1 MKNSI
6 ALPALAVA
14 GGMAGFFLR
23 RLQLA
28 SAYLPDQGLFLHG
41 APATYLLLGL
51 MALLAL
57 LFLLLVWRPREGLD
71 DFLPAFGSP
80 SPGQMTVFAAAGLLM
95 MAAGMIGLF
104 SGLRNVQLWQLD
116 PEEYQLSALASRLLT
131 AALCLPAGNGV
142 LLMGRMAYRGELNT
156 AGCFLAPFPAL
167 AGLVWVFSA
176 HLKHGTEPVLMKYG
190 FSLFAALLL
199 TLAHYYAA
207 GFLYGKPR
215 PRRTLFCALMGIV
228 VGITALASWPDLF
241 TAAATAAFSLSAL
254 GLVHA
259 LLGGPWPERMPPA
272 EEENIDNA

>member
-95 MAAGMIGLF
+95 MAAGIIGLF

-190 FSLFAALLL
+190 FSDR
-199 TLAHYYAA
+199 
-207 GFLYGKPR
+207 KS
-215 PRRTLFCALMGIV
+215 V
-228 VGITALASWPDLF
+228 V
-241 TAAATAAFSLSAL
+241 
-254 GLVHA
+254 
-259 LLGGPWPERMPPA
+259 
-272 EEENIDNA
+272 